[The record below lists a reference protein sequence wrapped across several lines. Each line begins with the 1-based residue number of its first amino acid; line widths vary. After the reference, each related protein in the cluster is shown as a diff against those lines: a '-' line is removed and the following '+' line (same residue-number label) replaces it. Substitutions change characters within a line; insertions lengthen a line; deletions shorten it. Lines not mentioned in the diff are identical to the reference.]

1 MRRTRD
7 GRDLPPD
14 LGALGIRSAD
24 AQVLV
29 EYVDDAA
36 ELLALT
42 YEEIRRY
49 PRLGPPGAARIAK
62 ACERAGYPLGCVAPV
77 SEHERTRRALGLPF
91 TWSDSRTWPEDHD
104 GARPETWCR
113 EAWTAP
119 DMPVWAR
126 VEGAKWRRETSPVLR
141 VVSNG

>member
-42 YEEIRRY
+42 YEEIRRF
-49 PRLGPPGAARIAK
+49 PRLGPPGASRIAK
-62 ACERAGYPLGCVAPV
+62 ACERAG
-77 SEHERTRRALGLPF
+77 
-91 TWSDSRTWPEDHD
+91 
-104 GARPETWCR
+104 
-113 EAWTAP
+113 
-119 DMPVWAR
+119 
-126 VEGAKWRRETSPVLR
+126 
-141 VVSNG
+141 